1 MNQPSKK
8 PSAVKVIAENRRAR
22 FDFHILEELEAGIV
36 LTGAEIKSIRANGI
50 TLSESYVRPMKGEIV
65 LLGAHIQPYKFEGNK
80 PQDPLRTRKL
90 LLHSEE
96 IAKLSSRVEQK
107 GLTII
112 ALSLYLKNGRAK
124 LKIGVAK
131 GKNNPDK
138 RQTIKERES
147 KREAARAMKG
157 E

>member
-1 MNQPSKK
+1 VTEEKVP
-8 PSAVKVIAENRRAR
+8 VKVIAENRRAR
-22 FDFHILEELEAGIV
+22 FDYHILEDLEAGIV

-50 TLSESYVRPMKGEIV
+50 TLSESYVRPLNGEIC
-65 LLGAHIQPYKFEGNK
+65 LIGAHIEPYKFEATK
-80 PQDPLRTRKL
+80 KQDPRRIRKL

-96 IAKLSSRVEQK
+96 IKKLTTRVEQK

-124 LKIGVAK
+124 LRIGLAK

-147 KREAARAMKG
+147 KRDAARAIR